1 MMLAPYP
8 GNAILAAVL
17 ASPWWTIPLAILLVA
32 IGAWYWRRLGRGSVP
47 RVRRRIRRASLA
59 VVAFGLVMI
68 VIGASLLDPAT
79 RSYAYLLS
87 WSAVLVAVVMMVLLA
102 ALDALVT
109 VRLHQRSVDRRLL
122 RDAFRLR
129 GAIADRDPEDSS
141 RSSDVEPRS

>member
-1 MMLAPYP
+1 MMPATAS
-8 GNAILAAVL
+8 GNAVVAAVL
-17 ASPWWTIPLAILLVA
+17 ASPWWTIPAAILLVA

-68 VIGASLLDPAT
+68 VIGASLLDPAD

-87 WSAVLVAVVMMVLLA
+87 WAAVLVAVVMMVLLA
-102 ALDALVT
+102 ALDAIVT
-109 VRLHQRSVDRRLL
+109 VRLHQRSIDRRLL

-129 GAIADRDPEDSS
+129 GAIADRDPEASS
-141 RSSDVEPRS
+141 RSSDGDPRS

>member
-1 MMLAPYP
+1 MMPATAS
-8 GNAILAAVL
+8 GNAVVAAVL
-17 ASPWWTIPLAILLVA
+17 ASPWWTIPAAILLVA

-68 VIGASLLDPAT
+68 VIGASLLDPADQ
-79 RSYAYLLS
+79 SYAYLLS
-87 WSAVLVAVVMMVLLA
+87 WAAVLVAVVMMVLLA

-109 VRLHQRSVDRRLL
+109 VRLHQRSIDRRLL

-129 GAIADRDPEDSS
+129 GAIADRDPEASS
-141 RSSDVEPRS
+141 RSSDGDPRS

>member
-1 MMLAPYP
+1 MMPATAS
-8 GNAILAAVL
+8 GNTVVAAVL
-17 ASPWWTIPLAILLVA
+17 ASPWWTIPAAILLVA

-68 VIGASLLDPAT
+68 VIGASLLDPAD

-87 WSAVLVAVVMMVLLA
+87 WAAVLVAVVMMVLLA

-109 VRLHQRSVDRRLL
+109 VRLHQRSIDRRLL
-122 RDAFRLR
+122 RDAYRLR
-129 GAIADRDPEDSS
+129 GAIADRDPEASS
-141 RSSDVEPRS
+141 RSSDGDPRS